1 VYRLFVFDL
10 DGTLIDSSRDIAE
23 SANLMLESYGAQ
35 PLAEAAIRGM
45 VGEGAATLVA
55 RALDAAGVTGVADGL
70 ERYLAIYD
78 TRLLLHTRAYP
89 GVADVLSAL
98 SGRAALAVFT
108 NKPLAASRRILEGL
122 DLARHFESD
131 AVLGGD
137 GPFPRKPE
145 PSGLVFLAERACV
158 PVAETL
164 MVGDSITD
172 WKTAKRASTG
182 ICMARYGFGFDRFP
196 VEDLAAGD
204 HVIDQAVDLLRL

>member
-1 VYRLFVFDL
+1 MFRLFVFDL

-23 SANLMLESYGAQ
+23 SANLMLESYGAR
-35 PLAEAAIRGM
+35 PLSETAISGM

-55 RALDAAGVTGVADGL
+55 RALDAAGITGAADGL
-70 ERYLAIYD
+70 ERFLKIYD

-98 SGRAALAVFT
+98 SGRAALALFT

-122 DLARHFESD
+122 DLARYFEPD

-137 GPFPRKPE
+137 GPFPRKPD
-145 PSGLVFLAERACV
+145 PSGLVFLSEQAGVSA
-158 PVAETL
+158 AETL

-172 WKTAKRASTG
+172 WRTAKRASTG

-196 VEDLAAGD
+196 VEDLAPGD
-204 HVIDQAVDLLRL
+204 HVIDEAIQLLRL